1 MLGEKKIVEATWLL
15 PDRPVA
21 SPVFH
26 AMSKM
31 SVFTEELAD
40 IRVRDLLY
48 EYLFQALVYK
58 MGVIGR
64 PSWLAITML
73 QVDEYFF
80 PVPVNA
86 SRSIEALKKEFMD
99 AVPTR

>member
-1 MLGEKKIVEATWLL
+1 
-15 PDRPVA
+15 
-21 SPVFH
+21 
-26 AMSKM
+26 MSKM